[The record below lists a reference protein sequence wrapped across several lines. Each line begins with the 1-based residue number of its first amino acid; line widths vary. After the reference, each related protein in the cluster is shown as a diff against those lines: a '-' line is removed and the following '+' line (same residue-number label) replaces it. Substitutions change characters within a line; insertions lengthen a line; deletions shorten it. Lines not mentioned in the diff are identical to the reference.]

1 MVVGCFRL
9 LVQSSQNGNCIRQ
22 AIMGRRQKGARQQS
36 IVAYVGPR
44 ASCRSGIFYLKPFKA
59 IEARAA
65 LFDSA
70 FREVEPHP
78 NRQSRGDH
86 PAPLT
91 HMAEVPAKSFEPGKR
106 PKVFSTPRL
115 WLDNRVVIPT
125 S

>member
-1 MVVGCFRL
+1 
-9 LVQSSQNGNCIRQ
+9 
-22 AIMGRRQKGARQQS
+22 MGRRQKGARQQS